1 VGVVKEIYVP
11 KLLQTQ
17 NEFETKLL
25 VVVTAYVAGV
35 GWSLTMVVCGE
46 LRGCSGEEKRLF
58 LYVYIGIH
66 K

>member
-1 VGVVKEIYVP
+1 VGVVKESYVRRV
-11 KLLQTQ
+11 QETE

-25 VVVTAYVAGV
+25 VVVTAYVARV

-46 LRGCSGEEKRLF
+46 LLGRSGKEKGLF
-58 LYVYIGIH
+58 LYVYMGIH

>member
-1 VGVVKEIYVP
+1 MGVVKESYVRRV
-11 KLLQTQ
+11 QETE

-25 VVVTAYVAGV
+25 VVVTAYVARV

-46 LRGCSGEEKRLF
+46 LLGRSGKEKGLF
-58 LYVYIGIH
+58 LYVYMGIH